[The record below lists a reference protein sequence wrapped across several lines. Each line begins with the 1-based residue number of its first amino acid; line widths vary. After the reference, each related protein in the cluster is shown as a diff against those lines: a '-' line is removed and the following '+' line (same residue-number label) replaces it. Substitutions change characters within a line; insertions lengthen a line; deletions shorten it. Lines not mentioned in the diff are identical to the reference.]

1 MNEALLKPRAIK
13 VAGEVDNAYIYGFL
27 MGAVLSGEV
36 APILKMQERRVII
49 GGRKE
54 IKEPLAVLLRRFSD
68 KEITVLDEATVE
80 ASAVRGAIRVF
91 EGK

>member
-1 MNEALLKPRAIK
+1 
-13 VAGEVDNAYIYGFL
+13 
-27 MGAVLSGEV
+27 MGAVLSGEI
-36 APILKMQERRVII
+36 APILKMKERRVII

-54 IKEPLAVLLRRFSD
+54 LKEPLAVLLRRFSD
-68 KEITVLDEATVE
+68 KVITVLDEATVE